1 MPTRILTAGCSAVVA
16 VGVNGRLRRSLPEV
30 RIAAVS
36 PRHWELSCSRMLD
49 ERRLRRIL
57 EVGRAV
63 VSDLDLETVLQ
74 RVLDEARELTGARYA
89 ALGILDDDRR
99 ELERFLTVGI
109 DAETHREI
117 GALPRGRGVLGV
129 LIEQPR
135 PLRLANVSQHP
146 RSYGFP
152 VGHPPMGSFLGVPIR
167 VRGESYGNL
176 YLTDKQDAEAF
187 DEDDEEAIVL
197 LASWAGVA
205 IANARAYRGEHGRR
219 RELEQAVRGL
229 EAATA
234 IARAVG
240 GETDLE
246 RILELIVK
254 RARALVDA
262 RGVLILLRDG
272 DELAV
277 AAMAGQLEGDL
288 LHARIPVEGSISGH
302 VMQTQRSERLANVRD
317 QLRFALARQVA
328 AASGLFV
335 PLVFRGR
342 ALGVLNA
349 FDRGDDEREF
359 TPDDERLLEGFAASA
374 ATAVATAQTVA
385 SEGVRRGIEAS
396 ERERERWARELHD
409 ETLQELA
416 NLKVILSA
424 ALRSDDLPTV
434 HRTLA
439 TAVEQIDTEITGL
452 RRLIS
457 DLRPAALDAFGAK
470 AALEGLAERVIGTT
484 GLEIE
489 LFVDLAFESSR
500 SADRPPPA
508 LENAL
513 FRLVQEALTNVAKH
527 AGATNVEISVVED
540 EGCIEVTVR
549 DDGAGFDQAAT
560 HTGFGLL
567 GMRERVHLAG
577 GELHV
582 TTAPGAGTTIYAKLP
597 APAAATEAVPRDAT
611 G

>member
-1 MPTRILTAGCSAVVA
+1 
-16 VGVNGRLRRSLPEV
+16 
-30 RIAAVS
+30 
-36 PRHWELSCSRMLD
+36 MLD

-57 EVGRAV
+57 DVGRAV

-74 RVLDEARELTGARYA
+74 RVLDEARDLTGARYA

-129 LIEQPR
+129 LIEEPQ
-135 PLRLANVSQHP
+135 PLRLKNVSQHP

-152 VGHPPMGSFLGVPIR
+152 VGHPPMSSFLGVPIR
-167 VRGESYGNL
+167 VGGESYGNL
-176 YLTDKQDAEAF
+176 YLTDKQDAAAF

-234 IARAVG
+234 IARAIG
-240 GETDLE
+240 GETDLD
-246 RILELIVK
+246 RVLELIVK

-272 DELAV
+272 DELVIAAV
-277 AAMAGQLEGDL
+277 AGQLEADL
-288 LHARIPVEGSISGH
+288 LHTRIPVEGSISGH
-302 VMQTQRSERLANVRD
+302 VMQTQHSERLANVRD
-317 QLRFALARQVA
+317 QLRFALARQVSA
-328 AASGLFV
+328 QSGLFV
-335 PLVFRGR
+335 PLLFRGR
-342 ALGVLNA
+342 ALGVLSA
-349 FDRGDDEREF
+349 FDRGRDAEEF
-359 TPDDERLLEGFAASA
+359 TPEDERLLGGFAASA
-374 ATAVATAQTVA
+374 ATAVSTAQSVA
-385 SEGVRRGIEAS
+385 SEGVRRSIEAS

-416 NLKVILSA
+416 NLKVVLSG

-439 TAVEQIDTEITGL
+439 SAIEQIDTEITGL

-470 AALEGLAERVIGTT
+470 AALEGLAERVIGTS

-489 LFVDLAFESSR
+489 LFVDLAFESGR
-500 SADRPPPA
+500 AAERHPPA
-508 LENAL
+508 IENAL
-513 FRLVQEALTNVAKH
+513 YRLVQEALTNVVKH
-527 AGATNVEISVVED
+527 AEATNVEISVVEAA
-540 EGCIEVTVR
+540 GCIEVIVR
-549 DDGAGFDQAAT
+549 DDGAGFDQAAA

-567 GMRERVHLAG
+567 GMRERVQLAD
-577 GELHV
+577 GELEV
-582 TTAPGAGTTIYAKLP
+582 ETARGTGTTIHATLP
-597 APAAATEAVPRDAT
+597 VSAAGPEAVPRDAT

>member
-1 MPTRILTAGCSAVVA
+1 
-16 VGVNGRLRRSLPEV
+16 
-30 RIAAVS
+30 
-36 PRHWELSCSRMLD
+36 MLD

-63 VSDLDLETVLQ
+63 VSDLDLETVLK

-109 DAETHREI
+109 DADTHREI

-129 LIEQPR
+129 LIEEPQ
-135 PLRLANVSQHP
+135 PLRLSHVSEHP

-152 VGHPPMGSFLGVPIR
+152 VGHPAMASFLGVPIR
-167 VRGESYGNL
+167 VGGESYGNL
-176 YLTDKQDAEAF
+176 YLTDKQDAAQF

-219 RELEQAVRGL
+219 RELEQAMRGL

-234 IARAVG
+234 IARAIG
-240 GETDLE
+240 GETDLG
-246 RILELIVK
+246 RVLELIVK

-272 DELAV
+272 DELV
-277 AAMAGQLEGDL
+277 IAALAGQLDDTL
-288 LHARIPVEGSISGH
+288 LRTRIPVEGSISGH
-302 VMQTQRSERLANVRD
+302 VMQAQRSERLANVRN
-317 QLRFALARQVA
+317 QLRFALARQVSA
-328 AASGLFV
+328 QSGLFV

-342 ALGVLNA
+342 ALGVLSA
-349 FDRGDDEREF
+349 FDRGRDAEEF
-359 TPDDERLLEGFAASA
+359 TPEDERLLEGFAASA

-385 SEGVRRGIEAS
+385 SEGLRRSIEAS

-416 NLKVILSA
+416 NLKVVLSG
-424 ALRSDDLPTV
+424 ALRSDDLATV
-434 HRTLA
+434 HRSLA
-439 TAVEQIDTEITGL
+439 TALEQIDTEITGL

-470 AALEGLAERVIGTT
+470 AALEGLAERVTGTS

-489 LFVDLAFESSR
+489 LLVDLAFESGR
-500 SADRPPPA
+500 APERPSPA
-508 LENAL
+508 TENAL
-513 FRLVQEALTNVAKH
+513 YRLVQEGLTNIVKH
-527 AGATNVEISVVED
+527 AEATHVEISVVED
-540 EGCIEVTVR
+540 DRCIEILVR
-549 DDGAGFDQAAT
+549 DDGVGFRRDDP
-560 HTGFGLL
+560 HEGFGLL
-567 GMRERVHLAG
+567 GMRERAQLAD

-582 TTAPGAGTTIYAKLP
+582 TTEPGAGTTIQAKLP
-597 APAAATEAVPRDAT
+597 VPSASADAAPRDAT

>member
-1 MPTRILTAGCSAVVA
+1 
-16 VGVNGRLRRSLPEV
+16 
-30 RIAAVS
+30 
-36 PRHWELSCSRMLD
+36 MLD
-49 ERRLRRIL
+49 ERHLRRIF

-109 DAETHREI
+109 DADTHRQI

-129 LIEQPR
+129 LIEEPR

-167 VRGESYGNL
+167 VGGESYGNL
-176 YLTDKQDAEAF
+176 YLTDKQDTTEF
-187 DEDDEEAIVL
+187 DADDEEAIVL

-205 IANARAYRGEHGRR
+205 IANARAYRGERGRR
-219 RELEQAVRGL
+219 RELEQAMRGL

-234 IARAVG
+234 IARAIG
-240 GETDLE
+240 GETDLD
-246 RILELIVK
+246 RVLELIVK

-262 RGVLILLRDG
+262 RGVLIMLRDG
-272 DELAV
+272 DELVVAAV
-277 AAMAGQLEGDL
+277 AGGLEGDL
-288 LHARIPVEGSISGH
+288 LHERIPVEGSISGH
-302 VMQTQRSERLANVRD
+302 IMQTQRSERLANVRD
-317 QLRFALARQVA
+317 QLRFALARQVSA
-328 AASGLFV
+328 QSGLFV
-335 PLVFRGR
+335 PLLFRGR
-342 ALGVLNA
+342 ALGVLSA
-349 FDRGDDEREF
+349 FDRGSDGGEF
-359 TPDDERLLEGFAASA
+359 TAEDERLLEGFAASA
-374 ATAVATAQTVA
+374 ATAVSTAQTVA
-385 SEGVRRGIEAS
+385 SEGMRRSIEAS

-416 NLKVILSA
+416 NLKVVLSR
-424 ALRSDDLPTV
+424 ALRNDDLPTV
-434 HRTLA
+434 HRMLA
-439 TAVEQIDTEITGL
+439 TAIEQIDTEITGL

-489 LFVDLAFESSR
+489 LYVDLAFESGR
-500 SADRPPPA
+500 CAERPPPVIESA
-508 LENAL
+508 LY
-513 FRLVQEALTNVAKH
+513 RLVQEALTNVAKH
-527 AGATNVEISVVED
+527 ADATNVEISVVED
-540 EGCIEVTVR
+540 DGCIEVTVR
-549 DDGAGFDQAAT
+549 DDGVGFDRAAA

-567 GMRERVHLAG
+567 GMRERVQLAG

-582 TTAPGAGTTIYAKLP
+582 ETAAGAGTTIRATLSV
-597 APAAATEAVPRDAT
+597 PAARMEAIPRDAV

>member
-1 MPTRILTAGCSAVVA
+1 
-16 VGVNGRLRRSLPEV
+16 
-30 RIAAVS
+30 
-36 PRHWELSCSRMLD
+36 MLD
-49 ERRLRRIL
+49 EGRLRRIL

-63 VSDLDLETVLQ
+63 VSDLDLETVLK

-89 ALGILDDDRR
+89 ALGILDDERR
-99 ELERFLTVGI
+99 ELERFLTIGI
-109 DAETHREI
+109 DADTHREI

-129 LIEQPR
+129 LIEEPQ
-135 PLRLANVSQHP
+135 PLRLPNVSQHP

-152 VGHPPMGSFLGVPIR
+152 MGHPPMHSFLGVPIR
-167 VRGESYGNL
+167 VGGESYGNL
-176 YLTDKQDAEAF
+176 YLTDKQDAEEF
-187 DEDDEEAIVL
+187 DADDEEAIVL

-240 GETDLE
+240 GETDLD
-246 RILELIVK
+246 RVLELIVK

-272 DELAV
+272 EELFIAAV
-277 AAMAGQLEGDL
+277 AGQLEGDL
-288 LHARIPVEGSISGH
+288 LHTRIPVEGSISGH

-317 QLRFALARQVA
+317 QLRFALARQVSA
-328 AASGLFV
+328 QSGLFV
-335 PLVFRGR
+335 PLLFRGR
-342 ALGVLNA
+342 ALGVLSA
-349 FDRGDDEREF
+349 FDRGRDAEEF
-359 TPDDERLLEGFAASA
+359 TPEDERLLEGFAASA

-385 SEGVRRGIEAS
+385 SEGVRRSIEAS

-409 ETLQELA
+409 ETLQGLA
-416 NLKVILSA
+416 NLKVILSG

-439 TAVEQIDTEITGL
+439 TALEQIDTEITGL

-470 AALEGLAERVIGTT
+470 AALEGLAERMIGTT

-489 LFVDLAFESSR
+489 LFVDLAFESGR
-500 SADRPPPA
+500 VAERHPPA
-508 LENAL
+508 IENAL
-513 FRLVQEALTNVAKH
+513 YRLVQEALTNVAKH
-527 AGATNVEISVVED
+527 AGATSVEIAVVED
-540 EGCIEVTVR
+540 DGCIDVTVR
-549 DDGAGFDQAAT
+549 DDGAGFDPGVA

-567 GMRERVHLAG
+567 GMRERVQLVD
-577 GELHV
+577 GELKV
-582 TTAPGAGTTIYAKLP
+582 ETTPGAGTTVRAKLP
-597 APAAATEAVPRDAT
+597 VPSAATDAIAHDAM